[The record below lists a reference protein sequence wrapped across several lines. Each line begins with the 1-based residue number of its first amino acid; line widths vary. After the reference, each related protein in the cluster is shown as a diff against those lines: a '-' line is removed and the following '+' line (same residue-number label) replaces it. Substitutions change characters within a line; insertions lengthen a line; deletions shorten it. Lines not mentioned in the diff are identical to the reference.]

1 MIVKAVLDSILVSIG
16 VSIYEYF
23 YSRRRILSEI
33 AFIGLEFVS
42 PPILLID
49 FVGNGDLKYAI

>member
-1 MIVKAVLDSILVSIG
+1 MIVKAVLDSILVSTG
-16 VSIYEYF
+16 VSIYKYF
-23 YSRRRILSEI
+23 YPRRRILSEI

-49 FVGNGDLKYAI
+49 FVATVI